1 MAVTPTQV
9 AHETARRSRRLTL
22 QTGDEIRR
30 LRLDA
35 HVSMRSLAA
44 AVKVHPSSISRV
56 EAGQVQPSLELLIA
70 IGVALGADLSLRY
83 FAGTGPRLHDRFQA
97 PMVEAFL
104 RALDPRWGVDLEVP
118 VSHPA
123 RGVIDIVL
131 TDQGGPVNVA
141 SEAYSDLGRL
151 EQQIRWS
158 AEKADG
164 LRERFDQ
171 EDRGDGSREVSRLL
185 ILRSTITTRELACQF
200 EATLAAAYPART
212 SEVIAA
218 LTTPDAP

>member
-1 MAVTPTQV
+1 MPALAGAV
-9 AHETARRSRRLTL
+9 R
-22 QTGDEIRR
+22 
-30 LRLDA
+30 
-35 HVSMRSLAA
+35 
-44 AVKVHPSSISRV
+44 VHPSTISRI
-56 EAGQVQPSLELLIA
+56 EAGVTQPSLELLIS

-83 FAGTGPRLHDRFQA
+83 FASVGPRLHDRFQA

-104 RALDPRWGVDLEVP
+104 GALDPRWGVDLEVP
-118 VSHPA
+118 VNHPA
-123 RGVIDIVL
+123 RGVIDVVL
-131 TDQGGPVNVA
+131 TDQGGPVRVS
-141 SEAYSDLGRL
+141 SEAYSDLRRL

-185 ILRSTITTRELACQF
+185 ILRSTITTRDLARQF

-218 LTTPDAP
+218 LTTPDAPWPGAGIIWMNVHGAKATLMRHPPPGVRLGR